1 MKISA
6 RNILKGKVAKVT
18 RGKVN
23 AAVDL
28 ELDSGQTVSAV
39 ITVVS
44 ADALGLGQ
52 GQPAFAIIKASEV
65 MIGTDVNSSQIS
77 ARNVLKGTVAGIVEG
92 VVNDELTLDL
102 EGGAQVVATITRNSV
117 EMLSLKPGSAA
128 SAIIKSSNVMIGV

>member
-6 RNILKGKVAKVT
+6 RNILKGKVANVT

-28 ELDSGQTVSAV
+28 VLDSGQTLSAV
-39 ITVVS
+39 ITLVS
-44 ADALGLGQ
+44 ADALGLSQ

-65 MIGTDVNSSQIS
+65 MIGTDIDSAQIS

-92 VVNDELTLDL
+92 VVNNELTLDL
-102 EGGAQVVATITRNSV
+102 EGGSQVVATITRNSF
-117 EMLSLKPGSAA
+117 ETLALRPGSAA
-128 SAIIKSSNVMIGV
+128 SAIIKASNVMIGV